1 MTQNTQS
8 LQVPVFR
15 PGWDEDIADFAA
27 RCSQILQDRPCT
39 GTLPFRVG
47 AAELDADRAKEFI
60 AAQEDIHSD
69 SFGQAVVTL
78 NRAQMRRGRFVT
90 LFPEMEAEGLPCE
103 VLCLDLTDAPA
114 LAEDGGELAA
124 VLEFLG
130 RFCQEGAQAWVLAQE
145 AGSVAVALA
154 AALTRSE
161 TQ

>member
-1 MTQNTQS
+1 MTQNTQ
-8 LQVPVFR
+8 QARVPVFR

-27 RCSQILQDRPCT
+27 RCGRTLHDRPCT
-39 GTLPFRVG
+39 GMLPFRVG

-69 SFGQAVVTL
+69 SFGLAVVTL

-90 LFPEMEAEGLPCE
+90 LFPEMEEEGLPCE

-114 LAEDGGELAA
+114 LPEDGAELAA

-130 RFCQEGAQAWVLAQE
+130 RFCQEGAQAWVLARE
-145 AGSVAVALA
+145 AASLA
-154 AALTRSE
+154 AALEAALAKGEGR
-161 TQ
+161 

>member
-1 MTQNTQS
+1 MTQNARS
-8 LQVPVFR
+8 LRVPVFR
-15 PGWDEDIADFAA
+15 PGWDEDTAEFAA
-27 RCSQILQDRPCT
+27 RSGQTLSSRPCT
-39 GTLPFRVG
+39 GALPFRVG
-47 AAELDADRAKEFI
+47 AAELDAARAKEFI

-90 LFPEMEAEGLPCE
+90 LFPEMEQEGLPCE

-114 LAEDGGELAA
+114 LPEDGAELAA

-145 AGSVAVALA
+145 AGTLA
-154 AALTRSE
+154 AALEAALMRAQS
-161 TQ
+161 